1 MRSAVKRVE
10 EEFSGRVKKESRGA
24 LWQGGA
30 RRSMP
35 TEVRIVHKRSH
46 SDICAV

>member
-1 MRSAVKRVE
+1 ME
-10 EEFSGRVKKESRGA
+10 EQFSGRVKKESKEA

-35 TEVRIVHKRSH
+35 TGVRMVYKRSN
-46 SDICAV
+46 SDVCM